1 MDRYSLKLYYASMIV
16 YIFGSITL
24 ILYTLIIKPIAL
36 MYHEPINQMVS
47 PVFGNYARYLFS
59 LELFTMIIMVVSLI
73 LFLLSIYH
81 NHIRNGKISKP
92 TIITPVLLFAFAFV
106 LLGVSGF

>member
-1 MDRYSLKLYYASMIV
+1 MMI

-36 MYHEPINQMVS
+36 MYHEPISQMTS
-47 PVFGNYARYLFS
+47 PVFGNYGRYLFS
-59 LELFTMIIMVVSLI
+59 LEAFTLIVMIASLVLYGI
-73 LFLLSIYH
+73 SMYH
-81 NHIRNGKISKP
+81 NHTRNGKVSMR
-92 TIITPVLLFAFAFV
+92 TIIAPLILYVFAFA